1 MIGAV
6 SDCSVPLENQAEFEK
21 LMSDFIRY
29 TRRQPGCIY
38 YDFGR
43 VTGNSTQYIV
53 VQKWAT
59 EADLENYLADPEFR
73 LKVMKIIKLAK
84 DLLAVETFN
93 LLI

>member
-43 VTGNSTQYIV
+43 VAGNSTQYIV

-84 DLLAVETFN
+84 DLLAVEMFN